1 MITLIHSSI
10 LSFSHT
16 RSYLMC
22 VCVVD
27 DLCVVFDSSYV
38 IIVISDT
45 RVTDDT
51 FVVNKVILEN
61 V

>member
-1 MITLIHSSI
+1 
-10 LSFSHT
+10 
-16 RSYLMC
+16 MC
-22 VCVVD
+22 VYVVD
-27 DLCVVFDSSYV
+27 DLRVVFDSSYV

-45 RVTDDT
+45 RVTDHT